1 MLPRRV
7 TAPLRLGP
15 YELIERLAQ
24 GGMAAVY
31 KARLSGPSGF
41 EKTVVVKAMLPALA
55 AHEELVQLFSAEARL
70 SAQLNHPNIVQVLD
84 FGVADG
90 IPYLVME
97 HLDGWTLSQLRDR
110 MAGARKSRF
119 PVGAAIKIARDV
131 CLALGYA
138 HDFTGRDGTRR
149 QIIHRDV
156 SPSNVMLCKDGSVKL
171 LDFGIARVT
180 APSGREETR
189 SFRGKY
195 AYMAP
200 EQVRR
205 QPIDRRV
212 DVFAAGTVLHEMLTG
227 KRLFASVSEL
237 ETLERVAKAQVTA
250 PSGENPEVPRAL
262 DAIVKKALSR
272 ETTGRYSSGAAM
284 AEALDT
290 LEDAIFS
297 RRSMAKL
304 LRQIFPEAWTI
315 VCEVCGKQ
323 VAPGKECAECGSVAP
338 VEEGSVSQPDEDAQP
353 LPPPPVLPPSR
364 RASPPHLFVVP
375 KLPSRREDDDSVK
388 MGIHRVPR
396 PMLVEVEDDEPP
408 TERRPRSPLE
418 ELQAP
423 TPPPPRAPVQ
433 PPMPASWPVRAH
445 SEAHALTPP
454 PLTLVDLAGPPPD
467 VRGLGRG
474 GRAALA
480 LLAVGVAGLG
490 VMLLW
495 PGAPIAP
502 PAASPPAVVST
513 VRPVLIIDS
522 PVLVAR
528 AAPKPPAPMTPLK
541 LAPPALLAVN
551 HSAHAIVKKPH
562 PRPRVAVASTNTVRD
577 GRIVDPFAGGD

>member
-31 KARLSGPSGF
+31 KAKLSGPSGF

-55 AHEELVQLFSAEARL
+55 AHDELVQMFSAEARL

-90 IPYLVME
+90 MPYLVME

-119 PVGAAIKIARDV
+119 PVGAAVKIARDV

-138 HDFTGRDGTRR
+138 HDFVDREGKRQ

-189 SFRGKY
+189 SLRGKY

-212 DVFAAGTVLHEMLTG
+212 DVFAIGTVLHEMLTG

-250 PSGENPEVPRAL
+250 PSGENPDVPRAL

-272 ETTGRYSSGAAM
+272 EANARYSSGAAM

-304 LRQIFPEAWTI
+304 LRQVFPEAWTI

-338 VEEGSVSQPDEDAQP
+338 VEEGSISEPNEDVQP

-364 RASPPHLFVVP
+364 RVSPPHLFVVP
-375 KLPSRREDDDSVK
+375 KLPSRNEDDDSVK
-388 MGIHRVPR
+388 MGLARRHESKPL
-396 PMLVEVEDDEPP
+396 LVEEDEPP
-408 TERRPRSPLE
+408 TERRPRVPPE
-418 ELQAP
+418 EVKAE
-423 TPPPPRAPVQ
+423 PPPPVMMR
-433 PPMPASWPVRAH
+433 MH
-445 SEAHALTPP
+445 SAEHALTPP

-490 VMLLW
+490 VTLIW
-495 PGAPIAP
+495 PGTPIAP
-502 PAASPPAVVST
+502 PPASPPAVVST

-522 PVLVAR
+522 PVVVAR
-528 AAPKPPAPMTPLK
+528 AVPAPMTPVK
-541 LAPPALLAVN
+541 LAPPVKPVAPVAVVIN
-551 HSAHAIVKKPH
+551 RPARAIVVKKH
-562 PRPRVAVASTNTVRD
+562 VAKPRVAIAATSIRD